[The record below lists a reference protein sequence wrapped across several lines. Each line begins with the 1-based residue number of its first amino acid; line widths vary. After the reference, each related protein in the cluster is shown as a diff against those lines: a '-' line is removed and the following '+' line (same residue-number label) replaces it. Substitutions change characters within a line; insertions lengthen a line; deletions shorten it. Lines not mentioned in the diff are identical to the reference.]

1 MKTDCRQTIHNH
13 ERRAAMADT
22 YLPADV
28 RTRIKDL
35 IKERKTTQKKVAL
48 AIGITPSTFSRFL
61 SDEKYNI
68 TEESIIRLARV
79 FNVST
84 DFILGLTEIPDKKNY
99 DIAELGLSVEAAKN
113 LYTGKVNTDVVK
125 RLLENSRFA
134 LVTHMIEQYLDDTVA
149 KGYVAHNQLITA
161 MNNMMLE
168 QKVPAAVKAVRA
180 ANTLK
185 IPPHQADLANIESNF
200 MAAVREVKKEAGSD
214 MAAFQELYAKDMKQI
229 TKQVTKGQDIVKA
242 KISSQQFADSVTDM
256 IATAENIDRDVLDDL
271 NSALVGL
278 VDNLRRNYYET
289 KHK

>member
-1 MKTDCRQTIHNH
+1 
-13 ERRAAMADT
+13 MADT

-125 RLLENSRFA
+125 RLLENPRFA